1 MKVLFATDGKAASEN
16 AGRLLVAL
24 GGGDRLEV
32 AVLSVNSFSFALEEG
47 ARTEHHYSPAAGR
60 AHAAEVVER
69 ALLQLKSGG
78 MKAEGKVADGHPPSE
93 ILDEID
99 RGAYDLALLGSGT
112 ATWLGQVL
120 LGSVATKVV
129 HGTSVATLVCLDA
142 PADGPLKVVVGTDGS
157 PDADLAIDTLID
169 LADPRR
175 ISVHVVSVS
184 PGAEAGGDRPN
195 VEEASAAALDRL
207 EQAGIET
214 TREILE
220 GHPTQ
225 RLLGAA
231 KGLEAALVVV
241 GARGLGASGR
251 SLLGS
256 VTDRIVRHAPAT
268 LVGPKRAP

>member
-1 MKVLFATDGKAASEN
+1 MKVLFATDGKSASEN

-24 GGGDRLEV
+24 GDADRLGV

-69 ALLQLKSGG
+69 AVQQLKSQGVS
-78 MKAEGKVADGHPPSE
+78 AEGMVAEGHPPTE

-99 RGAYDLALLGSGT
+99 RGSYDLALMGSGT

-120 LGSVATKVV
+120 LGSVATKVL
-129 HGTSVATLVCLDA
+129 HGTSAATLVCLDA
-142 PADGPLKVVVGTDGS
+142 PAAGPLKVVVGADGS
-157 PDADLAIDTLID
+157 PDADLAIETLIGF
-169 LADPRR
+169 ADPRR

-184 PGAEAGGDRPN
+184 PGAEAGKDRPN
-195 VEEASAAALDRL
+195 VEEVSAAALDRL
-207 EQAGIET
+207 TEAGIEA

-225 RLLGAA
+225 RLLGTA
-231 KGLEAALVVV
+231 KALEAALVVV
-241 GARGLGASGR
+241 GARGLGASKR

-268 LVGPKRAP
+268 LVGPKRA